1 MMGRNLE
8 GVALRQSVA
17 TVMLRQLTSLA
28 VAFLRPPMSATYVEK
43 LSLSVWLFF
52 VSLFWAVVRSSF
64 IVKSISGETL
74 DQAIP
79 LWIRL
84 AFFVAFAI
92 PSIFFFAFRK
102 DRFWL
107 LGLGSVVGGVP
118 ELPLIPYIRDNGH
131 LLIIASAIAALLYW
145 AMFRPEKAPGF
156 ARIYAAYLI
165 VCAASTVINFVLYR
179 NVWQLKVGISFLIFF
194 TALAVM
200 ISGVSR
206 AGNSRWNIVEGLVD
220 GLSWGAIGQCAIAI
234 VSLPLL
240 FILPFEDGAD
250 TVFGLAFYDR
260 YKSTMPGPVNLGMF
274 FVAAMPLVLLWMRW
288 GNSKTRVRL
297 GWIYL
302 QMAPWLVGMTGSRT
316 ARIVMIGVLLGFF
329 LKPKTRL
336 SALLILPSITV
347 SFYLSFYFESFPAAI
362 RAALGDAGA
371 ATLSLK
377 GNFFYM
383 SDRSG
388 LIQSAIEAL
397 PVFGENSLSLAKS
410 LYSSEAAGSFSIPPL
425 APLLPD
431 RVLQTLNLLFG
442 YGAGVGG
449 YVRSGYPSPH
459 TTILN
464 LLIDTGI
471 LGLILCCAFF
481 VWLALRLF
489 IRSFSRSDPHAIT
502 IWLCLLCYGAASV
515 ANGTYVPQWWGYY
528 SVILILAA
536 ATAANSVAA
545 HSAGEQSKHMRPH
558 RFERDNARSTANE
571 CGGPRAG

>member
-1 MMGRNLE
+1 MMGRNFE
-8 GVALRQSVA
+8 TVVPRESVVAV
-17 TVMLRQLTSLA
+17 VPRQLISA
-28 VAFLRPPMSATYVEK
+28 AIAFLQPASSAKCVEK
-43 LSLSVWLFF
+43 LSLSAWLFLTS
-52 VSLFWAVVRSSF
+52 VFWAVVRSSF
-64 IVKSISGETL
+64 IVKSVSGETL
-74 DQAIP
+74 DQTIP
-79 LWIRL
+79 LWIRV
-84 AFFVAFAI
+84 AFFAAFAI

-107 LGLGSVVGGVP
+107 LGLGSVVGLMP

-131 LLIIASAIAALLYW
+131 LLVILSAIAALLYGM
-145 AMFRPEKAPGF
+145 MFPLEKAPGF
-156 ARIYAAYLI
+156 ARTYALYVT
-165 VCAASTVINFVLYR
+165 VCAASTIINFLLYQ

-206 AGNSRWNIVEGLVD
+206 AGNSRWSTVEGLVE

-274 FVAAMPLVLLWMRW
+274 FVAAMPLVLLWMSW
-288 GNSKTRVRL
+288 GNSKIRACL
-297 GWIYL
+297 GWVYL

-316 ARIVMIGVLLGFF
+316 ARIVLIGLVLAFL

-336 SALLILPSITV
+336 SALIILPSIAI
-347 SFYLSFYFESFPAAI
+347 SFYLSFYFESFPAAV
-362 RAALGDAGA
+362 RSALGDASA

-388 LIQSAIEAL
+388 LIEAAVEAL
-397 PVFGENSLSLAKS
+397 PVFGRNALSLAKS
-410 LYSSEAAGSFSIPPL
+410 LHSSEAGASFYIPPL
-425 APLLPD
+425 APMLPAS
-431 RVLQTLNLLFG
+431 VLEALNLFFG

-464 LLIDTGI
+464 LLIDTGVF
-471 LGLILCCAFF
+471 GLISCVTFF

-489 IRSFSRSDPHAIT
+489 VRSFSRAHPHAIT

-528 SVILILAA
+528 SVILVLAA
-536 ATAANSVAA
+536 AAAANSLTEG
-545 HSAGEQSKHMRPH
+545 SAERQS
-558 RFERDNARSTANE
+558 RDV
-571 CGGPRAG
+571 